1 MSKLP
6 KRVYAKHGSYWFVDI
21 ERRWHKLARVVD
33 GEAKMYS
40 ALAARLEAVPPTR
53 MPMAIATF
61 KREYLPGLAVTT
73 QKEHARL
80 LDIAAGEFTEFD
92 VADVRPADVSM
103 SVKQLYGTKATAAH
117 HYKARLSTFF
127 RWAVERGLRAD
138 NPCREIW
145 LKAPAQR
152 DRYITDDELLDIR
165 QALLTGKD
173 GKPTRAG
180 AIAQCFVDLCYLTA
194 QRPTDIR
201 KLLWS
206 QVRTDGIAFKPTKTA
221 GSSGAK
227 VVVPLT
233 AAIQEVLERS
243 RQFGTPAKNKA
254 KVKSIY
260 VIHALDGSPYTMSG
274 IRSAWVRACKRADIK
289 NATIKDLRPKAL
301 TDAERAGYRIEEL
314 KTAAA
319 HSSVT
324 TTEGYLK
331 TFREPVSRV
340 ELKLPTRRK
349 LDTDQRS

>member
-1 MSKLP
+1 M
-6 KRVYAKHGSYWFVDI
+6 YA
-21 ERRWHKLARVVD
+21 
-33 GEAKMYS
+33 
-40 ALAARLEAVPPTR
+40 ALSARLDAAPPSC
-53 MPMAIATF
+53 MPIAIATF
-61 KREYLPGLAVTT
+61 KREHLPGLAVTT

-80 LDIAAGEFTEFD
+80 LEKAAAEFAEFE
-92 VADVRPADVSM
+92 VADVRPADVST
-103 SVKQLYGTKATAAH
+103 SVKQLYAGRATAAR

-145 LKAPAQR
+145 LKAPAPR

-165 QALLTGKD
+165 QALLTGED

-206 QVRTDGIAFKPTKTA
+206 QVRADGIAFKPTKTA

-233 AAIQEVLERS
+233 AAIQEVLERA
-243 RQFGTPAKNKA
+243 RTFG
-254 KVKSIY
+254 KVRSIY

-274 IRSAWVRACKRADIK
+274 IRSAWVRACRRAEVK

-331 TFREPVSRV
+331 TYREPVSRV
-340 ELKLPTRRK
+340 ELRLPTR
-349 LDTDQRS
+349 QRSPS